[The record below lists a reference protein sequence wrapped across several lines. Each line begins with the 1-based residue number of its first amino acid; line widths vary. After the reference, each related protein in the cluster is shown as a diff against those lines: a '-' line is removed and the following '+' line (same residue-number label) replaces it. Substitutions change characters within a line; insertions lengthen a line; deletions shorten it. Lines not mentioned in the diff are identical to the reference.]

1 MTGVD
6 APRTIL
12 VTGGT
17 GCLGAWV
24 VRRLLDAGDRPVVFS
39 RGDDLHRLR
48 LLLTEDE
55 LQKVAFERGDV
66 SEGSSVEAA
75 LDNHPVSAVIHLGA
89 LQIPF
94 CAADP
99 LRGALVNVVGTVN
112 VFEAVK
118 RRRTS
123 ITDLVYASSNALYDI
138 SDATGTTPIAED
150 ADPHPRTHYGVY
162 KVANE
167 GTARTYWTQD
177 GIPSIGIRPWAAFG
191 LGRDQGLTS
200 GPTKAMLAAA
210 LGVPYEIGFR
220 SALQLQYAPDIA
232 DAFIAGT
239 RGSREG
245 AAVYNVGG
253 PAVAVPEVIDAI
265 VRAEPAAAG
274 LLTFLER
281 DLPYPAAFASSIREH
296 LALADPKP
304 FGAAVAETISA
315 FRRLAAEG
323 RIDARALA

>member
-1 MTGVD
+1 MGAD
-6 APRTIL
+6 AAARTIL

-48 LLLTEDE
+48 LLLSEDE
-55 LQKVAFERGDV
+55 LQALELTRGDV
-66 SEGSSVEAA
+66 SDASSVEAA
-75 LDNHPVSAVIHLGA
+75 LDSHPVSAVIHMAA

-112 VFEAVK
+112 IFEAVK
-118 RRRTS
+118 KRRTS
-123 ITDLVYASSNALYDI
+123 ITHLVYASSNALYDI
-138 SDATGTTPIAED
+138 SDSTGAPIAED

-167 GTARTYWTQD
+167 SSARTYWSQD

-220 SALQLQYAPDIA
+220 SALQLQYVPDIA

-239 RGSREG
+239 RASREG
-245 AAVYNVGG
+245 APVYNFGG
-253 PAVAVPEVIDAI
+253 PALPIPAVVDAI
-265 VRAEPAAAG
+265 VRAEPRAEG
-274 LLTFLER
+274 LITFADR
-281 DLPYPAAFASSIREH
+281 DLPYPAAFESSIREH
-296 LALADPKP
+296 LTMADPMP
-304 FGAAVAETISA
+304 FETAVAETISA

>member
-1 MTGVD
+1 MTGAD
-6 APRTIL
+6 AAPRTIL

-48 LLLTEDE
+48 LLLSEDE
-55 LQKVAFERGDV
+55 LQDLELARGDV
-66 SEGSSVEAA
+66 SDGSSVEAA
-75 LDNHPVSAVIHLGA
+75 LDDHPVTAVIHLAA

-99 LRGALVNVVGTVN
+99 VRGALVNVVGTVN
-112 VFEAVK
+112 IFEAVK

-123 ITDLVYASSNALYDI
+123 ITHLVYSSSNALYDV
-138 SDATGTTPIAED
+138 SDGAGGPIAEN

-167 GTARTYWTQD
+167 SSARTYWSQD

-232 DAFIAGT
+232 EAFIAGT

-245 AAVYNVGG
+245 APVYNVGG
-253 PAVAVPEVIDAI
+253 PAISIPEVVDAI
-265 VRAEPAAAG
+265 VRAEPEAEG
-274 LLTFLER
+274 LLTFAER
-281 DLPYPAAFASSIREH
+281 DLPYPAAFESSIREH
-296 LALADPKP
+296 LTLAEPMP
-304 FGAAVAETISA
+304 FETATAETISA